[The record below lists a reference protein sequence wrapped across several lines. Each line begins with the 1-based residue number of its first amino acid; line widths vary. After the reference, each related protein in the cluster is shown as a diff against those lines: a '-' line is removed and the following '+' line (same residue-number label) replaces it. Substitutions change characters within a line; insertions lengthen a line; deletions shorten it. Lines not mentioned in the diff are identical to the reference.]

1 MPGKN
6 QMTSVFA
13 QPSPRFRVSSP
24 EQRAGKATH
33 EAGYKPAIEAADAPA
48 TRAVQFCSEW
58 VRGRAKRVY
67 LVGEVA

>member
-48 TRAVQFCSEW
+48 TE
-58 VRGRAKRVY
+58 
-67 LVGEVA
+67 VGKGPAILPDKTHMPGGQK